1 MMFGKITTRV
11 AGFAIAVVVA
21 STAARAQRLAPAPD
35 PLSFDVAGV
44 KLGMSPDEAKA
55 SLAKASYKVTG
66 TSDVPSFDQEVRTEA
81 ARRQGRSLP
90 STRGVGV
97 YRIAAT
103 GPHQEYMEVHF
114 LQQQQGS
121 RVSGVTVEIPAT
133 AMTTDAFWRQ
143 VTTKY
148 GAPGARKQDVEMFW
162 CSMEVGAN
170 CGRSYVA
177 SGPMDTE
184 YPLLTATGN
193 ANGGGGLRLQV
204 GPRAYDAQ
212 RAAMEAATVRLAPKT
227 DNAAF

>member
-1 MMFGKITTRV
+1 MMFGRIPTRV
-11 AGFAIAVVVA
+11 AAFAIAAVSV
-21 STAARAQRLAPAPD
+21 SMAAHAQRSAPG

-55 SLAKASYKVTG
+55 SLARASYKVTG
-66 TSDVPSFDQEVRTEA
+66 ISDVQSFDQEVRSEA
-81 ARRQGRSLP
+81 ARRKGRSLP
-90 STRGVGV
+90 SARDVGV

-114 LQQQQGS
+114 LQQPAGS
-121 RVSGVTVEIPAT
+121 RVSGVTVEIPTT
-133 AMTTDAFWRQ
+133 AITSDAFWRQ

-148 GAPGARKQDVEMFW
+148 GAPGARKQGVEMFW

-184 YPLLTATGN
+184 YPLLAATGN

-204 GPRAYDAQ
+204 GQRAYDAQ
-212 RAAMEAATVRLAPKT
+212 RAAREAATVRLAPKT
-227 DNAAF
+227 DSAAF

>member
-1 MMFGKITTRV
+1 VFGRIRTRV
-11 AGFAIAVVVA
+11 AAFA
-21 STAARAQRLAPAPD
+21 TAAVSVSMAAHAQRPAPG

-55 SLAKASYKVTG
+55 SLARASYKVTG
-66 TSDVPSFDQEVRTEA
+66 ISDAPSFDQEVRSQA

-90 STRGVGV
+90 SARNAGLS
-97 YRIAAT
+97 RITAT
-103 GPHQEYMEVHF
+103 GPHQEYMEVYF
-114 LQQQQGS
+114 LQQQEGS
-121 RVSGVTVEIPAT
+121 RVSGVTVDIPVT
-133 AMTTDAFWRQ
+133 AITSDAFWRQ

-148 GAPGARKQDVEMFW
+148 GAPGARKQAVEMFW

-177 SGPMDTE
+177 SGPMDNE

-204 GPRAYDAQ
+204 GQRAYDAQ